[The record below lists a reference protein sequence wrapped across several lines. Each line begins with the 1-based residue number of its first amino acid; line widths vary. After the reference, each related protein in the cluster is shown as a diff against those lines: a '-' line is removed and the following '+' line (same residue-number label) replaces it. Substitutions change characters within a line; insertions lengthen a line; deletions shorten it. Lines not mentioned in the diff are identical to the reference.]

1 MRSAVSTF
9 ALGVSLCAVLG
20 LTLGCPIAPRVPEEI
35 PPTGK
40 HVQPSATCEELALVL
55 KWAVEDDGRVNPHM
69 LNFLAETLQK
79 QLDRLA
85 VTGPGS
91 TPKLLPTESDRLAY
105 WYNARMA
112 WTLDLV
118 RRHGCPEK
126 LPPAALN
133 ATRFTLDGRRMG
145 LADVDAILSA
155 DGDWR
160 TSAVAPGVYLHRAR
174 MPQKPF
180 TGADVRGRIAR
191 RLGELIDDQERFVID
206 LERRVARVPSA
217 LWRQRERIL
226 DLHKRRYG
234 VATATLRTALLRY
247 VDDSPHR
254 RLQDSVGFRYVP
266 AASDNRLLLV
276 PQGTRNLKSQISN
289 LRCPRPAT
297 RNRAKQES
305 EI

>member
-1 MRSAVSTF
+1 MRSAVFTVGLA
-9 ALGVSLCAVLG
+9 ALLCAVLG
-20 LTLGCPIAPRVPEEI
+20 SNLGCPIQPRVPAEI

-40 HVQPSATCEELALVL
+40 PVEPSAACEELALVL
-55 KWAVEDDGRVNPHM
+55 KWAVEDDGRVDPHM

-85 VTGPGS
+85 VTGPRS

-118 RRHGCPEK
+118 RRHGCPAK

-133 ATRFTLDGRRMG
+133 ATRFTLDGRRMV

-160 TSAVAPGVYLHRAR
+160 TSAAAPGVYLHRAR
-174 MPQKPF
+174 MPRKPF
-180 TGADVRGRIAR
+180 TGADVRGRIVR
-191 RLGELIDDQERFVID
+191 RLGELIDDEERFVID
-206 LERRVARVPSA
+206 LERHIAHVPSA
-217 LWRQRERIL
+217 IWRQRTRII

-234 VATATLRTALLRY
+234 VATVTLRTALLRY

-266 AASDNRLLLV
+266 AAPDNRLLLV
-276 PQGTRNLKSQISN
+276 PQG
-289 LRCPRPAT
+289 PG
-297 RNRAKQES
+297 S